1 MAQPNGLQPKEE
13 LWLIG
18 DGPQLAGWLELARQL
33 GISDR
38 VKPHPFVP
46 HHTLPGLW
54 DAIDIGVFP
63 SSGDEAFGITIA
75 EAMSRGKAVIA
86 SYVGGIPEVVGN
98 ENQCGWLC
106 ENSNAEAFAAAI
118 VAAREADLQAMG
130 NNGRGRVAT
139 QFRWS
144 KLAEQ
149 FGLFL
154 G

>member
-1 MAQPNGLQPKEE
+1 LQAREE

-18 DGPQLAGWLELARQL
+18 DGPQLSGWLELARQL
-33 GISDR
+33 GISER
-38 VKPHPFVP
+38 VKHHPFVP
-46 HHTLPGLW
+46 HDSLPGLW

-98 ENQCGWLC
+98 ENRCGWLC
-106 ENSNAEAFAAAI
+106 GNSDSEAFASAI
-118 VAAREADLQAMG
+118 IAAREADIQTMG
-130 NNGRGRVAT
+130 INARQRIAT
-139 QFRWS
+139 HFQWS
-144 KLAEQ
+144 ALAEQ
-149 FGLFL
+149 FRLFL